1 MKANNINLSTA
12 AIASI
17 DRLQHK
23 NGTYD
28 FYSATL
34 SRLFN
39 YILDQSDEIGMSDTE
54 AIHTLRVL
62 QYLKE
67 DLAQIAGKGDSP
79 VEIRIEADIEE
90 IEKTFMPTTEEA
102 AEKVESTFA
111 GLTLEEVQDFEHK
124 RANPATDNEA
134 EQ

>member
-1 MKANNINLSTA
+1 MKTNNITLSTS
-12 AIASI
+12 AIAAI

-62 QYLKE
+62 KYIKE

-79 VEIRIEADIEE
+79 VELLIEADIEE
-90 IEKTFMPTTEEA
+90 IEKSFESTNEEV
-102 AEKVESTFA
+102 AEKVESAFA
-111 GLTLEEVQDFEHK
+111 GLALEDVQHSEQEQ
-124 RANPATDNEA
+124 ANPEANNIA